1 MGSAGITQ
9 GNNHIF
15 ICGMTRSGK
24 TYFATRAL
32 ERVPRGVLFF
42 NLQNADMP
50 PRFVRRSA
58 ADTEYSVLLDAL
70 RQGEKVDLTFPPA
83 WSTTD
88 IMAVIAFLSRKLLR
102 EGFTEKAPIYI
113 AYDECQALT
122 KEAIRDVR
130 LTATRGLY
138 LGCRCVF
145 ITQRPALADLT
156 FYTQAAEH
164 YIFQLGKG
172 ERGYFKEKGID
183 YDACLKEWARLGPHS
198 YVFTDGFSFEGRPA
212 IR

>member
-1 MGSAGITQ
+1 MGQSGITQ
-9 GNNHIF
+9 GNNHVF

-32 ERVPRGVLFF
+32 EAVPNGVLFF

-50 PRFVRRSA
+50 ARFVRRSA
-58 ADTEYSVLLDAL
+58 SETDYSVLLDAL

-83 WSTTD
+83 WNTAD
-88 IMAVIAFLSRKLLR
+88 IMKVISFLSRILLQ
-102 EGFTEKAPIYI
+102 EGFTEKKPIYI

-122 KEAIRDVR
+122 KEAVRDVR

-172 ERGYFKEKGID
+172 ERTYFKEKGID
-183 YDACLKEWARLGPHS
+183 YDYCLKEWERLGPHS
-198 YVFTDGFSFEGRPA
+198 YIFTDGFQLEGRSA
-212 IR
+212 IK